1 MVAALFAH
9 QMLLNDD
16 IAIRKMKLLFYVRD
30 INSLSF
36 GLLGDLILGALLI
49 NVKSNMIVFD

>member
-1 MVAALFAH
+1 VVAALFAH

>member
-16 IAIRKMKLLFYVRD
+16 IAIRKMKLWFYVRD

-36 GLLGDLILGALLI
+36 GLLGDLILGGLLI